1 MKHLAIVVLIALS
14 AATLISGCSGAYN
27 GALADAAR
35 VGDVKDAETYLD
47 KGAGI
52 NNLWFGRTPLQVAA
66 EEGKLEMVK
75 FLIEKGAN
83 VNKLSKFDKTALD
96 YALEKKHAV
105 VAGYI
110 QGRGGRKGSEL
121 KK

>member
-1 MKHLAIVVLIALS
+1 MRHCIIALIIVAAGAS
-14 AATLISGCSGAYN
+14 AFCGCSGAYE

-35 VGDVKDAETYLD
+35 VGDVKDAEKYLD

-52 NNLWFGRTPLQVAA
+52 NNPWFGRTPLQVAA

-75 FLIEKGAN
+75 FLIEKGAD

-110 QGRGGRKGSEL
+110 QSRGGRKASEIME
-121 KK
+121 

>member
-1 MKHLAIVVLIALS
+1 MRHFVIALMIVAS
-14 AATLISGCSGAYN
+14 STLAFHGCSGAYE

-35 VGDVKDAETYLD
+35 VGNVKDAETYLD

-52 NNLWFGRTPLQVAA
+52 NNPWFGRTPLQVAA

-75 FLIEKGAN
+75 FLIEKGAD
-83 VNKLSKFDKTALD
+83 VNALSKFDKTALD
-96 YALEKKHAV
+96 YALGKNHDV
-105 VAGYI
+105 VAGYL
-110 QGRGGRKGSEL
+110 QSKGARKGSEI

>member
-1 MKHLAIVVLIALS
+1 MRHCIIALIIVAAAAS
-14 AATLISGCSGAYN
+14 AFFGCSGAYE

-35 VGDVKDAETYLD
+35 VGDVKDAEKYLD

-52 NNLWFGRTPLQVAA
+52 NNPWFGRTPLLVAA

-75 FLIEKGAN
+75 FLIEKGAD
-83 VNKLSKFDKTALD
+83 VNALSKFDKTALD
-96 YALEKKHAV
+96 YALGKNHDV
-105 VAGYI
+105 VAGYL
-110 QGRGGRKGSEL
+110 QNKGGRKESEL